1 MILFPAIDIRDGK
14 CVRLIQGNYDKEI
27 IYGDS
32 PTDMALEWQKQGA
45 EFIHIVDLDG
55 AKTGNS
61 LNKDA
66 IQAIA
71 KAVTIPIQ
79 VGGGIR
85 NMEMIDGHIDSGVN
99 RVIIG
104 TAAITNPEFL
114 KEAVN
119 KYGDK
124 IAVSIDARGG
134 MVATDGWT
142 ETTDTKAID
151 LLKELEQIGV
161 KTVVYTDILKDGMMQ
176 GPNFEELKAIDE
188 ACDID
193 IIASGGVSTEENI
206 KNLRDMNLYGAII
219 GKALYDGNMSLEKLM
234 ATDRLTKRRI
244 IPCLDVDK
252 GKVVKGQKFKNI
264 KEVADPIDLAKKY
277 VADGADELVFYDI
290 TAFNEKRTA
299 FTDTIKEIAKEV
311 SIPFT
316 VGGGI
321 RSLDDIQRIL
331 DAGAD
336 KVSINSAAI
345 ENPEFIKNAAEKF
358 GQERIVLGI
367 DVKKMG
373 PSKWSIFNKGGQQN
387 TGMDA
392 IEWSVRCAELG
403 AGEIVV
409 NSIDGDGEKNGY
421 DLELTRAISEAV
433 SIPIVASGGAG
444 SKEHFYE
451 ALTKGKAN
459 AALGASV
466 FHFEEINIADLKEYL
481 NTKVD

>member
-32 PTDMALEWQKQGA
+32 PTRMALEWQEKGA

-55 AKTGNS
+55 AKTGDS
-61 LNKDA
+61 LNKNA

-71 KAVTIPIQ
+71 EAVSIPIQ
-79 VGGGIR
+79 VGGGVR
-85 NMEMIDGHIDSGVN
+85 TMDMIDGHIESGVD

-104 TAAITNPEFL
+104 TAAITNPSFL

-151 LLKELEQIGV
+151 LLKELEEIGV

-188 ACDID
+188 ACAID
-193 IIASGGVSTEENI
+193 IIASGGISTAENI
-206 KNLRDMNLYGAII
+206 KNLRIMDLYGAII
-219 GKALYDGNMSLEKLM
+219 GKALYDGNLALEDLM
-234 ATDRLTKRRI
+234 ETDRLAKRRI

-277 VADGADELVFYDI
+277 VAAGADELVFYDI
-290 TAFNEKRTA
+290 TAYNEKRTV
-299 FTDTIKEIAKEV
+299 FTETIKKIAAEV

-321 RSLDDIQRIL
+321 RSLDDIQQVL

-345 ENPEFIKNAAEKF
+345 ENPEFIKQAADKF
-358 GQERIVLGI
+358 GRERIVLGI
-367 DVKKMG
+367 DVKKIA
-373 PSKWSIFNKGGQQN
+373 PSKWSIFNKGGQQD
-387 TGMDA
+387 TGLDA
-392 IEWSVRCAELG
+392 IEWAVRCAELG

-444 SKEHFYE
+444 TKEHFYE
-451 ALTKGKAN
+451 ALTKGKAS

-466 FHFEEINIADLKEYL
+466 FHFDEIKMNDLKEFL
-481 NTKVD
+481 NLKID